1 MHDGSEKTLEAVM
14 DYYAGHGNSN
24 PYLDPEMTKIHLS
37 AQDKSDL
44 VEFMKALTGAMPQQ
58 AGPPTKE

>member
-1 MHDGSEKTLEAVM
+1 
-14 DYYAGHGNSN
+14 
-24 PYLDPEMTKIHLS
+24 MTKIHLS

-44 VEFMKALTGAMPQQ
+44 VEFMKGLTGAMPQQ